1 MKRKRRTEILIKGSR
16 ILPEQMTH
24 EVERGYQVKIIQ
36 EPENGLVML
45 KVRETS
51 QKSLFYLGEVLV
63 TECKV
68 QIQNHIGLGVVSG
81 DEPQL
86 AYQLAVIDAA
96 FEGEFPETKTWLDLL
111 ETEEQNILEIQK
123 SMDSSILRTKVS
135 FETMDVG

>member
-1 MKRKRRTEILIKGSR
+1 MKRKRRTEILIKGSHT
-16 ILPEQMTH
+16 LPKQLARQVEQ
-24 EVERGYQVKIIQ
+24 RYPVKIIQ

-68 QIQNHIGLGVVSG
+68 CIYDHIGLGVVSG
-81 DEPQL
+81 DEPEL

-96 FEGEFPETKTWLDLL
+96 FEGSLPETEKWLGLL
-111 ETEEQNILEIQK
+111 ETEEKNILENSK
-123 SMDSSILRTKVS
+123 SMDSSILKTKVD
-135 FETMDVG
+135 FETMDV